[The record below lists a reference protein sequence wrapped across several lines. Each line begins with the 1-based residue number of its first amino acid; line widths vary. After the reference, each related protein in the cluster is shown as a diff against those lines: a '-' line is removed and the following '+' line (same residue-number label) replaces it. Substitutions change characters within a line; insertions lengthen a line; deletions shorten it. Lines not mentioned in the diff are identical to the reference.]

1 MDRSPQGSASSAAG
15 HCQPTYAAVLD
26 DAVRLRGQKLN
37 WRESIVDLMK
47 VLNVNSTYG
56 ARKQLAARWRYGG
69 DMEDSGSMNLWL
81 HRRIIKLL
89 EGNSA
94 NLDGDVPVIKLP
106 LNMLMPNP
114 AVECIIN
121 AANQ

>member
-1 MDRSPQGSASSAAG
+1 
-15 HCQPTYAAVLD
+15 VLD

-56 ARKQLAARWRYGG
+56 ARKQLAARWKYSG
-69 DMEDSGSMNLWL
+69 DMEDSYSMNVWL
-81 HRRIIKLL
+81 HRRVIRLL
-89 EGNSA
+89 EENSA
-94 NLDGDVPVIKLP
+94 NLDGDDLFIIKFSLDMYAYMSN
-106 LNMLMPNP
+106 L
-114 AVECIIN
+114 AVACIVK